1 MSPRLDDAVARA
13 RAAAGH
19 SDDDGAVAAV
29 VARLTALA
37 VRAACAGDDDYPAPL
52 AALADPPA
60 AWFVRGEISPDAR
73 MVAIVGSRSASPYG
87 CAFATRLAGDLAALG
102 HPIVSGLARGI
113 DAAAHEGALAA
124 GGCTIAIVPG
134 GLDAIVPRHH
144 HALAERIARHGA
156 IASERASGPPR
167 HGWEFV
173 ERNRLIAAL
182 AEVTVVVEAAQRSG
196 ALSTAAAA
204 RRLGRPVLAVPGDLD
219 RPEAAGTLALL
230 RAGARPCGSAADV
243 IAALG
248 PPGTRA
254 PVPVRARTRAAV
266 DVPRPDA
273 RRSLPGDPL
282 LGALEPRPVA
292 LEILRA
298 RSGLALGELLAG
310 LLRLEWAGLAHRH
323 PGGRWSGA
331 LRRGGA

>member
-1 MSPRLDDAVARA
+1 MFLLASDREALLVHEERIDDQLHSGRLDLA
-13 RAAAGH
+13 H
-19 SDDDGAVAAV
+19 EGA
-29 VARLTALA
+29 
-37 VRAACAGDDDYPAPL
+37 
-52 AALADPPA
+52 
-60 AWFVRGEISPDAR
+60 E
-73 MVAIVGSRSASPYG
+73 
-87 CAFATRLAGDLAALG
+87 AFATRLAGDLAALG

-144 HALAERIARHGA
+144 QALAERITRHGA

-182 AEVTVVVEAAQRSG
+182 AEVTVVVEAAERSG

-248 PPGTRA
+248 SIGTRA
-254 PVPVRARTRAAV
+254 PVPVRARSRARAV
-266 DVPRPDA
+266 VDGSGDSA
-273 RRSLPGDPL
+273 RRPTPGDPL

>member
-19 SDDDGAVAAV
+19 PDDDGAVAAV

-37 VRAACAGDDDYPAPL
+37 VAAARPGDSDYPAAL
-52 AALADPPA
+52 ATLADPPA
-60 AWFVRGEISPDAR
+60 AWFVRGRIPPDAR
-73 MVAIVGSRSASPYG
+73 MVAIVGSRSASRYG
-87 CAFATRLAGDLAALG
+87 CAFATRLAGDLASLG
-102 HPIVSGLARGI
+102 HPIISGLARGI

-144 HALAERIARHGA
+144 HALAERIVRHGA
-156 IASERASGPPR
+156 IGSERASGPPR

-196 ALSTAAAA
+196 ALSTAAVA

-219 RPEAAGTLALL
+219 RPETAGTLALL

-248 PPGTRA
+248 PLATVTAA
-254 PVPVRARTRAAV
+254 PVRTRARAV
-266 DVPRPDA
+266 VDGSRADAPRA
-273 RRSLPGDPL
+273 VPGDTL

-292 LEILRA
+292 IEILRA
-298 RSGLALGELLAG
+298 RSGLALAELLAG
-310 LLRLEWAGLAHRH
+310 LLRLEWAGLAQRH

>member
-1 MSPRLDDAVARA
+1 VARA

-19 SDDDGAVAAV
+19 PDDDGAAAAV

-37 VRAACAGDDDYPAPL
+37 VRAACPGDDDYPAPL

-60 AWFVRGEISPDAR
+60 AWFVRGAIPPDAR

-144 HALAERIARHGA
+144 QALAERITRHGA

-248 PPGTRA
+248 SIGTRA
-254 PVPVRARTRAAV
+254 PVPVRARSRARAV
-266 DVPRPDA
+266 VDGSGDSA
-273 RRSLPGDPL
+273 RRPTPGDPL

>member
-1 MSPRLDDAVARA
+1 MARA
-13 RAAAGH
+13 RAAAGQA
-19 SDDDGAVAAV
+19 DDAGSVTAV
-29 VARLTALA
+29 VARLAALA
-37 VRAACAGDDDYPAPL
+37 VRGACPGDHDYPAAL
-52 AALADPPA
+52 AALPDPPP
-60 AWFVRGEISPDAR
+60 AWFVRGAIPPEAR
-73 MVAIVGSRSASPYG
+73 MIAIVGSRAASRYG

-113 DAAAHEGALAA
+113 DAAAHQGALAA

-144 HALAERIARHGA
+144 RALAERIVHDGA

-182 AEVTVVVEAAQRSG
+182 AEVTVVVEAAERSG

-219 RPEAAGTLALL
+219 RPESAGTLALL

-243 IAALG
+243 LAALG
-248 PPGTRA
+248 TRTAPPVRTR
-254 PVPVRARTRAAV
+254 VRARRPAEPGAARAHA
-266 DVPRPDA
+266 PRTP
-273 RRSLPGDPL
+273 SGDRL

-292 LEILRA
+292 IEILRA

-310 LLRLEWAGLAHRH
+310 LLRLEWAGLAQRH
-323 PGGRWSGA
+323 PGGRWSGS
-331 LRRGGA
+331 LQGGRA